1 MGMALDESTENLQ
14 KVESNGVEAW
24 IDPKVLDYLKQYG
37 NINVDYVTRPDGSGY
52 MITVGNPGD
61 CSTGGCA
68 GCGPGQH

>member
-1 MGMALDESTENLQ
+1 MGMALDESTDNLE

-24 IDPKVLDYLKQYG
+24 IDPKVLEYLKQYG

-61 CSTGGCA
+61 CSAGGCE
-68 GCGPGQH
+68 GCGPGHH